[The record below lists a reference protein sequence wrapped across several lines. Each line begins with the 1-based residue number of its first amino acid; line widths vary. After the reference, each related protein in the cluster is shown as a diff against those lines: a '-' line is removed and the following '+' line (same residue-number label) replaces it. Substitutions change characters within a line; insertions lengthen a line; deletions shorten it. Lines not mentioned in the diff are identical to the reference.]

1 MQSNTVVTAN
11 QPVPFANFS
20 VEKRKAEP
28 FTICEARYVGQDGFV
43 VPKDFDE
50 FHGRFPQY
58 VRNWVRRHAD
68 GSARPEDIEDW
79 TQDLLLHLK
88 SLPPTSK
95 YRKMGKQDVVQT
107 FDPSRHYG
115 ASQPRFQNYINLCL
129 SNKFRTMRSARLKN
143 PLCRPGNL
151 SLSEHVEGEE
161 WGHASDEYCHSNS
174 EQLRNS
180 QQIVEKQRQDRFS
193 ILEFA
198 GFVRRTDSGVFP
210 ALEAMY
216 SSATQAEARGALQL
230 TEYRFLLICDRLRE
244 LAGRYADGD
253 PRRAGSDAW
262 ED

>member
-1 MQSNTVVTAN
+1 MPSNTVVIAK
-11 QPVPFANFS
+11 QPATFANFS
-20 VEKRKAEP
+20 VEKRGADP
-28 FTICEARYVGQDGFV
+28 FTIREDRYVGQDGFV
-43 VPKDFDE
+43 VPTDFDE
-50 FHGRFPQY
+50 FYKRFPQY

-129 SNKFRTMRSARLKN
+129 SNKFRTMHSARQKN
-143 PLCRPGNL
+143 PLFRPGNL

-161 WGHASDEYCHSNS
+161 WVHASDEYCHSHS

-180 QQIVEKQRQDRFS
+180 QQIGEKQRQDRFS

-198 GFVRRTDSGVFP
+198 SFVHRTDSKVLP
-210 ALEAMY
+210 VLRAMY
-216 SSATQAEARGALQL
+216 TSETKAEALGSLQL
-230 TEYRFLLICDRLRE
+230 TEYRFLPICDRLRE
-244 LAGRYADGD
+244 LARFYADGD
-253 PRRAGSDAW
+253 PRMGQGQAR